1 MRQFEIRW
9 QPIGESVRVTLDEEH
24 NAEIVEP
31 LWDAMPYRTLQGHAL
46 VAGDCFYHVPPAHG
60 LIHATPDYKVD
71 RKIQPNG
78 TVFCSAVQHLTVKYG
93 ELTEPMPTSPI
104 GHVVPEDVAKL
115 PWIGQQIWE
124 AVHGNG
130 EPVIANVSRV
140 GESEGHGVRRLEV
153 SAAALRPLIERI
165 AEETEKVLADPSG
178 ELIHMHEGTFFSGAG
193 TKNSVLTTLVA
204 VNGETRPL
212 GYVSYA
218 GLVRAARLTD
228 TPLKSLVDI
237 ARILIVKPSEFL
249 GYCGLET
256 LWELTKEVNSALG
269 EITTRDDFAALT
281 AQMTTYVNALGAW
294 NLQLFPW
301 SLAEGTWNYRPTVN
315 GGAYV

>member
-9 QPIGESVRVTLDEEH
+9 QPIGESIRVTLDEKH
-24 NAEIVEP
+24 NSEIVEP
-31 LWDAMPYRTLQGHAL
+31 LWAAMPYRTLQGHAL
-46 VAGDCFYHVPPAHG
+46 VAGDCFYHVPPAHD
-60 LIHATPDYKVD
+60 LIHATPDHKVD
-71 RKIQPNG
+71 RKIQPDG

-104 GHVVPEDVAKL
+104 GHVIPEDVAKL
-115 PWIGQQIWE
+115 PRIGELIWE

-130 EPVIANVSRV
+130 TPVIAAVSHA
-140 GESEGHGVRRLEV
+140 GEAEGHGVRRLEV
-153 SAAALRPLIERI
+153 TGAALRPLIERI
-165 AEETEKVLADPSG
+165 AQETEKVLVAPTD
-178 ELIHMHEGTFFSGAG
+178 ELIDMHEGTFFSGAG

-218 GLVRAARLTD
+218 GLVRAARLTE
-228 TPLKSLVDI
+228 TPLKSLVAL
-237 ARILIVKPSEFL
+237 ARILLVKPSEFL
-249 GYCGLET
+249 GYCGMDT
-256 LWELTKEVNSALG
+256 LWEFTKEVNAALDQ
-269 EITTRDDFAALT
+269 IATREDFAALM

-301 SLAEGTWNYRPTVN
+301 SLAERTWTYRPTVN